1 MATQTFVEGL
11 SDTIGK
17 SLADFVDST
26 KKAFGDDLRSIILY
40 GSGAE
45 GKLRA
50 TSDVNL
56 IVVLSAFDRSKSDL
70 LREPFRTAHAA
81 INLKV
86 MLLLESE
93 IKSAIEAFSVKFFD
107 IIHRYRILYGADVFT
122 NITIPREATI
132 ARLKQVL
139 LNLSLRLREQY
150 MLSSLREEQLAIII
164 ADSTGPLRAC
174 AATILELKEKIQK
187 APKEALQH
195 LVHGFSDTKNWD
207 EVLMHL
213 SEARETRALPQGV
226 AGPTLFKLIELAN
239 RMRSQIEQLS

>member
-1 MATQTFVEGL
+1 MTTQLGIQGLSEVVNKGLVDFVE
-11 SDTIGK
+11 
-17 SLADFVDST
+17 ST
-26 KKAFGDDLRSIILY
+26 KKAFGNDLRSVILY

-56 IVVLSAFDRSKSDL
+56 IVVLSTFDQSKADL
-70 LREPFRTAHAA
+70 LREPLRMAHAA

-86 MLLLESE
+86 MMLLESE
-93 IKSAIEAFSVKFFD
+93 IKTAIEAFSVKFFD
-107 IIHRYRILYGADVFT
+107 IIHRHRVLYGADVFA

-132 ARLKQVL
+132 SRLKQVL

-150 MLSSLREEQLAIII
+150 MLHSLREEQLAVMI

-174 AATILELKEKIQK
+174 AATILELKEKVQK

-207 EVLMHL
+207 DVLTHL
-213 SEARETRALPQGV
+213 SEARETRALPPGV